1 MQEFLLEYG
10 LLAVF
15 LCAIVENDVTFILTG
30 VIVHLSTM
38 HPVPAIVAGLAGAL
52 LHDSLWFG
60 LGHWRSET
68 VRSHRVYRRVGP
80 AVERLAAR
88 FGPWEL
94 FVCRFIYG
102 TRTPSLVFWGVQ
114 RLSVTTFLL
123 IEILA
128 LTLWGT
134 VLVALGYFLSNGAAI
149 IIGKVKSMERWMLSA
164 LIIAAVG
171 FFLARVFTRYELRK
185 RLQSSA
191 AKSPSQE

>member
-52 LHDSLWFG
+52 LHDSIWFG

-128 LTLWGT
+128 LTLWAT

-149 IIGKVKSMERWMLSA
+149 IIGKVKSMERWMLGA
-164 LIIAAVG
+164 LIIAVVG

-185 RLQSSA
+185 RLQGGA
-191 AKSPSQE
+191 AKPDVQE

>member
-10 LLAVF
+10 LLAIF

-30 VIVHLSTM
+30 VMVHLSPM

-52 LHDSLWFG
+52 LHDSIWFG
-60 LGHWRSET
+60 LGQWRSDT

-114 RLSVTTFLL
+114 RLSLTTFLL
-123 IEILA
+123 IETLA
-128 LTLWGT
+128 LTLWAT
-134 VLVALGYFLSNGAAI
+134 VLVALGYFLS
-149 IIGKVKSMERWMLSA
+149 
-164 LIIAAVG
+164 
-171 FFLARVFTRYELRK
+171 
-185 RLQSSA
+185 SA
-191 AKSPSQE
+191 AQLITTNGLAARGLLVCSACAASSLPVPLSPQTRTAVVAGATRSIK

>member
-1 MQEFLLEYG
+1 MQEFLFEYG
-10 LLAVF
+10 LLAIF

-30 VIVHLSTM
+30 VIVHLSPI
-38 HPVPAIVAGLAGAL
+38 HPVPALVAGLSGAL
-52 LHDSLWFG
+52 LHDSIWFC
-60 LGHWRSET
+60 LGHWRSDT
-68 VRSHRVYRRVGP
+68 IKTHRVYRRVGP
-80 AVERLAAR
+80 AVERLATR

-114 RLSVTTFLL
+114 RLSITTFLL
-123 IEILA
+123 IETLA

-134 VLVALGYFLSNGAAI
+134 VLVALGYLLSNGAAVI
-149 IIGKVKSMERWMLSA
+149 VGKVKSMERWMLGA

-185 RLQSSA
+185 RLSGGGS
-191 AKSPSQE
+191 KSQVGE